1 MFDILLLFFSF
12 VCLLICLLVIFV
24 VVGLFFACMFVCLF
38 VFWFYYSKTLLFD
51 LLIFVNLSVPNEV
64 YSRDASC
71 ALNERIYVFIVFNC
85 HRNYGIMCVFTI
97 KHLILENRYTFLN
110 LKCTIRGLDESL

>member
-1 MFDILLLFFSF
+1 MFGLIFYCYSFLLF

-24 VVGLFFACMFVCLF
+24 VVGLFFACMFVCLV
-38 VFWFYYSKTLLFD
+38 VFWFYYSKTLLFG

-71 ALNERIYVFIVFNC
+71 VLNELSMFLLFLIVIETM
-85 HRNYGIMCVFTI
+85 GLCVY
-97 KHLILENRYTFLN
+97 LQ
-110 LKCTIRGLDESL
+110 